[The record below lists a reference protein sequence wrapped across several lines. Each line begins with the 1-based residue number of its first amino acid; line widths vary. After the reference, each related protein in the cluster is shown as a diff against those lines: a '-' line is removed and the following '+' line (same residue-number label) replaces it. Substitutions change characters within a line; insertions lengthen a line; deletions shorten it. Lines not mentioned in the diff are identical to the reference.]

1 MKAAGDGFIGDSVE
15 LYLCNDHP
23 GEASAY
29 ERLLGDALDG
39 ETLLFA
45 REDGVESSWRVVD
58 NVLTDHGPA
67 HPVPGRTRWGPD
79 GAGPPHPDP
88 DHWHNPVIDPTDDC

>member
-1 MKAAGDGFIGDSVE
+1 MKAAGDGFMGDNVE

-45 REDGVESSWRVVD
+45 REDGVEASWRVVD
-58 NVLTDHGPA
+58 NVLTDHAPGD
-67 HPVPGRTRWGPD
+67 PVPGPHVGPD
-79 GAGPPHPDP
+79 GAGPPHPRPRPLAQPGGRPADAA
-88 DHWHNPVIDPTDDC
+88 

>member
-1 MKAAGDGFIGDSVE
+1 MR
-15 LYLCNDHP
+15 P
-23 GEASAY
+23 Y

-45 REDGVESSWRVVD
+45 REDGVEESWRVVD

-67 HPVPGRTRWGPD
+67 IPYPIAHLGPAASRTD
-79 GAGPPHPDP
+79 LINDP
-88 DHWHNPVIDPTDDC
+88 DHWHNPTVDTGLPT

>member
-1 MKAAGDGFIGDSVE
+1 M
-15 LYLCNDHP
+15 
-23 GEASAY
+23 
-29 ERLLGDALDG
+29 LGDALDG

-67 HPVPGRTRWGPD
+67 IPYAVHSWGPEEQHSLIP
-79 GAGPPHPDP
+79 GPDRWHDPVVDPAPDP
-88 DHWHNPVIDPTDDC
+88 ND